1 MKYLFSKFDQIYRKL
16 RLWLHLLKKFCAV
29 QMIPN
34 NLAYSFCM
42 NVTVK
47 DYRTIRFYGGL
58 NKDCKKSVRIWKFSG
73 PYFTVFGLN
82 TERHGIFLHI

>member
-1 MKYLFSKFDQIYRKL
+1 MENFV
-16 RLWLHLLKKFCAV
+16 FCAV

-34 NLAYSFCM
+34 NLAESFCM

-47 DYRTIRFYGGL
+47 DYRTIRFYGSP
-58 NKDCKKSVRIWKFSG
+58 NKDCKKSVPTWKFSG

-82 TERHGIFLHI
+82 TERHGVSLHI